1 MKTTRVKA
9 KQAHPVPNKVTNP
22 TGPFPRELFKESKI
36 VDDYHPAL
44 NEDGMDFEYG
54 ATAQNN
60 FKPPHYLRCK
70 SCLTRVI
77 EEDAHL
83 HKCDE

>member
-36 VDDYHPAL
+36 VDDYQPAL
-44 NEDGMDFEYG
+44 NEDGMDFEKG

-60 FKPPHYLRCK
+60 FKPLNLYCGDCNSKVLSTKTHEHEC
-70 SCLTRVI
+70 
-77 EEDAHL
+77 
-83 HKCDE
+83 

>member
-36 VDDYHPAL
+36 VDDYQPAL
-44 NEDGMDFEYG
+44 NEDGMDFEKG

-60 FKPPHYLRCK
+60 FKPPKYLRCK
-70 SCLTRVI
+70 ACHARVT
-77 EEDAHL
+77 EEEAVL
-83 HKCDE
+83 HECEN